1 MYRHTNPEV
10 QFAPPKDG
18 ALRHPELLPPADP
31 TSASDPPAQA
41 ATGWP
46 CTGAGGGA
54 LNPIGPLGVLRSG
67 SLLFLPP
74 SSPNRRAALPHS
86 PLPGSCR
93 GGRRV
98 RLYAGL
104 VVVVLNPI

>member
-46 CTGAGGGA
+46 CTGAGGGRSIPSA
-54 LNPIGPLGVLRSG
+54 LLACFAPGVCYSYPHPPPIGGPPFPIPP
-67 SLLFLPP
+67 FLD
-74 SSPNRRAALPHS
+74 
-86 PLPGSCR
+86 
-93 GGRRV
+93 
-98 RLYAGL
+98 L
-104 VVVVLNPI
+104 VEGADA